1 MKITYFPQTD
11 TLAIDL
17 ADEPSAETNEIAEG
31 VTVDYG
37 ADGRVI
43 GIDIEHAAA
52 RLDLSRLVVDEF
64 PGEVQRTMSRAR
76 ELIAFQKESRRK

>member
-1 MKITYFPQTD
+1 MRITYFPDTD

-17 ADEPSAETNEIAEG
+17 ADEPSAETNEIADG

-64 PGEVQRTMSRAR
+64 PGEVQRRSG
-76 ELIAFQKESRRK
+76 